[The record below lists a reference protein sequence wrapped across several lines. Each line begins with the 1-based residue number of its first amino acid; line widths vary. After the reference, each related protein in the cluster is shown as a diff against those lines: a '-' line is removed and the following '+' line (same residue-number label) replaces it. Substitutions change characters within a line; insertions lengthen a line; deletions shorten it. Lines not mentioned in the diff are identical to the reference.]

1 MNRELG
7 SASEGRANAPALGK
21 IGSVNH
27 LRLTVTDIPRA
38 ERFYN
43 PLLEFLGYSLVERS
57 DSRLAWAGWAAHGN
71 LHWIIVSIA
80 SQERRG
86 PRHDRYAP
94 GFHHLAFNADSR
106 DEVDRFHG
114 LLVREGVQ
122 VLDPPAEY
130 NYEPG
135 YYAVFFSDPD
145 NLKLELVHVPS
156 TGSQE
161 YWRIF
166 KERGHPLQT

>member
-1 MNRELG
+1 MNKELK
-7 SASEGRANAPALGK
+7 STSEKRANVSVLGK

-27 LRLTVTDIPRA
+27 LRLTVTDVPRA

-43 PLLEFLGYSLVERS
+43 PLLEFLGYRLVERS

-80 SQERRG
+80 SPEHRG
-86 PRHDRYAP
+86 SRHDRYAP
-94 GFHHLAFNADSR
+94 GLHHLAFNADSR
-106 DEVDRFHG
+106 DEVDRFHD
-114 LLVREGVQ
+114 LLVRIGAR
-122 VLDPPAEY
+122 VLDPPTEY

-156 TGSQE
+156 EGSQG
-161 YWRIF
+161 YWHTF
-166 KERGHPLQT
+166 KERGHPLRT